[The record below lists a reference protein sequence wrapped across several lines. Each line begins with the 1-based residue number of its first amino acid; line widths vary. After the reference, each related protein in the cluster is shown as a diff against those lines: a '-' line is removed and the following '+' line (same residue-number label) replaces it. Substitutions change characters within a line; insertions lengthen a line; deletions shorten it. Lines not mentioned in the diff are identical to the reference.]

1 MLVCWEWLEQYVR
14 LNVAPDDLANRF
26 AMSGLN
32 HESTRQVER
41 DTVIDLEVTSNRSD
55 CLGHIGVAREAAV
68 LLGQSLCL
76 PPAKVVSSDSIQAK
90 DFIQVE
96 NRFPGACPRY
106 TARVI
111 RGVKIGPSP
120 EWLVRRLAAV
130 DVNSVNNVVDVTNYV
145 MLECGQPLHA
155 FDLDRLRGG
164 KIIVRPAAA
173 GEQFLAIDHHT
184 YELDEHTVVI
194 ADAEHPVAL
203 GGVMGGADSEISNG
217 TVNLLIESAAFAP
230 LSIRRTARRL
240 KLHSPSSYR
249 FERRP
254 DPAGLDWASR
264 RCCELILQVA
274 GGTLASGC
282 VEPGESQATS
292 EAASQPIVFRLNQLP
307 RILGIDVP
315 RAEVKRILIALGC
328 ELKQETDQTLTIV
341 APSWR
346 RDVSREI
353 DLIEEVARIY
363 GYDKIPENA
372 VVPLTVAPTRP
383 KDIVLGRVRQVL
395 SAYGIDEAITPSVV
409 PATQDACGSP
419 WSDAE
424 GLTTDTPL
432 LEGAKVLRRSLV
444 PSLLAARAHNMTQA
458 GIDASLYEVAT
469 IFLPAGGQALPNEQ
483 ATLSFV
489 TGQDLLV
496 AKGLVE
502 DIVAASAARG
512 TELSAQDH
520 EHSLFQRGTCTR
532 YQLGQRTL
540 GYVGLISKA
549 TAKAVGVSQATAVAE
564 LDIETLISVLEE
576 IRRSQRVSPYP
587 AITRD
592 LNFVLDEAVRWA
604 QLEAVC
610 KASGGELL
618 QNVEYRETYRDE
630 KKDGANKKR
639 VLLSL
644 AFQSPTRTLTSAEV
658 DAAVAAIIA
667 NCQSQCGGQLL
678 G

>member
-32 HESTRQVER
+32 HESTTQVDR

-76 PPAKVVSSDSIQAK
+76 PPAKVTASESIQARS
-90 DFIQVE
+90 FIAVE
-96 NRFPGACPRY
+96 NRFPTACPRY

-111 RGVKIGPSP
+111 KGVKIGPSP
-120 EWLVRRLAAV
+120 AWLARRLTAV
-130 DVNSVNNVVDVTNYV
+130 GVKLVNNVVDVTNYV

-155 FDLDRLRGG
+155 FDLDHLRGG

-173 GEQFLAIDHHT
+173 GEKFLAIDHHT
-184 YELDEHTVVI
+184 YELDETTVVI
-194 ADAEHPVAL
+194 ADAERAIAL
-203 GGVMGGADSEISNG
+203 GGVMGGADSEVSDG
-217 TVNLLIESAAFAP
+217 TTNLPIESAAFEP

-274 GGTLASGC
+274 GGSLAGGC
-282 VEPGESQATS
+282 VDTGSDDAPGA
-292 EAASQPIVFRLNQLP
+292 PITLRLNQLP

-315 RAEVKRILIALGC
+315 TAEVKRILAALGC
-328 ELKQETDQTLTIV
+328 EVTKESADSITVV

-346 RDVSREI
+346 RDLTREI

-363 GYDKIPENA
+363 GYDKIPEDA
-372 VVPLTVAPTRP
+372 IVPLTVAATRP
-383 KDIVLGRVRQVL
+383 KDIVLSRVRQVL
-395 SAYGIDEAITPSVV
+395 SAYGVDEAITPSVV
-409 PATQDACGSP
+409 PVAQDACGSP

-424 GLTTDTPL
+424 PLTTDTPL

-444 PSLLAARAHNMTQA
+444 PSLLAARAWNMTQA

-469 IFLPAGGQALPNEQ
+469 IFLPGSGNALPSEQ
-483 ATLSFV
+483 SNLAFV

-502 DIVAASAARG
+502 DIVAASAPRG
-512 TELSAQDH
+512 TALIAQAF
-520 EHSLFQRGTCTR
+520 EHSLYQRGTCTR
-532 YQLGQRTL
+532 YQIGSRTL

-549 TAKAVGVSQATAVAE
+549 TAKAIGVAQATAVAE
-564 LDIETLISVLEE
+564 LDVETLIGVLEE

-587 AITRD
+587 AVTRD
-592 LNFVLDEAVRWA
+592 LNFVLDESVRWA
-604 QLEAVC
+604 QLESVC
-610 KASGGELL
+610 QNSGGKLL
-618 QNVEYRETYRDE
+618 QRVEYRETYRDE
-630 KKDGANKKR
+630 KKDGAGKKR

-644 AFQSPTRTLTSAEV
+644 SFQSPERTLTSAEV
-658 DAAVAAIIA
+658 DTAVAQIIA
-667 NCQSQCGGQLL
+667 NCQSNCGGQLL

>member
-32 HESTRQVER
+32 HESTTQVDR

-68 LLGQSLCL
+68 LLGHSLCI
-76 PPAKVVSSDSIQAK
+76 PPAKVTSSSSLKASDC
-90 DFIQVE
+90 IQVD
-96 NRFPGACPRY
+96 NRFLAACPRY

-111 RGVKIGPSP
+111 EGVKIGPSP
-120 EWLVRRLAAV
+120 DWLARRLTAV
-130 DVNSVNNVVDVTNYV
+130 GVNLINNVVDVTNYV

-155 FDLDRLRGG
+155 FDRDRLRGG
-164 KIIVRPAAA
+164 KIVIRPAQAN
-173 GEQFLAIDHHT
+173 EKFLAIDHHT
-184 YELDEHTVVI
+184 YELDESTVVI
-194 ADAEHPVAL
+194 ADAERAIAL
-203 GGVMGGADSEISNG
+203 GGVMGGAESEVSDG
-217 TVNLLIESAAFAP
+217 TTNLLIEAAAFAP

-274 GGTLASGC
+274 GGRLADGC
-282 VEPGESQATS
+282 VDTGDEARSQDKVGE
-292 EAASQPIVFRLNQLP
+292 PIVLRWKQLP
-307 RILGIDVP
+307 RILGIEVP
-315 RAEVKRILIALGC
+315 AADVKRILVALGC
-328 ELKQETDQTLTIV
+328 QVVEENSESIAVL

-346 RDVSREI
+346 RDVSREV

-363 GYDKIPENA
+363 GYDKIPEDA
-372 VVPLTVAPTRP
+372 IVPLTVAATRP

-395 SAYGIDEAITPSVV
+395 SAYGVDEAITPSVV
-409 PATQDACGSP
+409 PAAHDGCGSP
-419 WSDAE
+419 WTDAAP
-424 GLTTDTPL
+424 LATDTPL
-432 LEGAKVLRRSLV
+432 LEGAKVLRRSLI
-444 PSLLAARAHNMTQA
+444 PSLLAARAWNMTQA
-458 GIDASLYEVAT
+458 AIDASLYEVAT
-469 IFLPAGGQALPNEQ
+469 IFLPAADGALPTEQ
-483 ATLSFV
+483 STLALV

-502 DIVAASAARG
+502 DIVAACATRG
-512 TELSAQDH
+512 TPLVAQAH
-520 EHSLFQRGTCTR
+520 EHALFQRGTCTR
-532 YQLGQRTL
+532 YKIADRTL

-549 TAKAVGVSQATAVAE
+549 TAKAVGVSPATAVAE
-564 LDIETLISVLEE
+564 LDVASLIGVLEE

-587 AITRD
+587 AVTRD
-592 LNFVLDEAVRWA
+592 LNFVLDDAVRWS
-604 QLEAVC
+604 QLESIC
-610 KASGGELL
+610 QTGGGELL
-618 QNVEYRETYRDE
+618 QRIEYRETYRDE
-630 KKDGANKKR
+630 KKDGTDKKR

-658 DAAVAAIIA
+658 DAAVANIIST
-667 NCQSQCGGQLL
+667 CQSQCGGQLL

>member
-32 HESTRQVER
+32 HESTKQVGD

-68 LLGQSLCL
+68 LLNESLCL
-76 PPAKVVSSDSIQAK
+76 PTADASASQSIWSRN
-90 DFIQVE
+90 FIQV
-96 NRFPGACPRY
+96 NNQFSDACSRY

-111 RGVKIGPSP
+111 KDVEIGPSP
-120 EWLVRRLAAV
+120 DWLVRRLAAV
-130 DVNSVNNVVDVTNYV
+130 DVKSVNNVVDVTNYV

-164 KIIVRPAAA
+164 KIIVRRATA
-173 GEQFLAIDHHT
+173 GEKFLAIDHHT
-184 YELDEHTVVI
+184 YELDDKTVVI
-194 ADAEHPVAL
+194 ADEERPVAL
-203 GGVMGGADSEISNG
+203 GGVMGGADSEISTG
-217 TVNLLIESAAFAP
+217 TVNLLIESAAFEP

-254 DPAGLDWASR
+254 DPSGLDWASR

-274 GGTLASGC
+274 GGTLANGSVDSGT
-282 VEPGESQATS
+282 VDSHSPT
-292 EAASQPIVFRLNQLP
+292 IVLRLNQLP

-315 RAEVKRILIALGC
+315 RSEVQRILLALGC
-328 ELKQETDQTLTIV
+328 EITKMDDDSFRV
-341 APSWR
+341 RPPSWR
-346 RDVSREI
+346 RDVSREV

-363 GYDKIPENA
+363 GYDKIPEDA
-372 VVPLTVAPTRP
+372 VVPMAVAATRP

-409 PATQDACGSP
+409 PASQDACGSP

-424 GLTTDTPL
+424 PLTTETPL

-469 IFLPAGGQALPNEQ
+469 IFLPGSSQALPAEQ
-483 ATLSFV
+483 STLSFV
-489 TGQDLLV
+489 TGQDLLI

-502 DIVAASAARG
+502 DIVAACAARK
-512 TELSAQDH
+512 TPIVAQAH
-520 EHSLFQRGTCTR
+520 EHALFQRGTCTR
-532 YQLGQRTL
+532 YQLGPQIL

-549 TAKAVGVSQATAVAE
+549 TSKAVGVSQVTAVAE
-564 LDIETLISVLEE
+564 LDVQALIGVLEE

-587 AITRD
+587 AVTRD

-604 QLEAVC
+604 QLESVC
-610 KASGGELL
+610 KSSGGELL
-618 QNVEYRETYRDE
+618 QSVEYRETYRDE
-630 KKDGANKKR
+630 KKDGAAKKR

-644 AFQSPTRTLTSAEV
+644 SFQSPTRTLTSAEV
-658 DAAVAAIIA
+658 DAAVTQIIS
-667 NCQSQCGGQLL
+667 NCQTQCGGQLL